1 MVRIGV
7 VGSGFMAE
15 THLEAYASV
24 PGAKIAAVASPNT
37 ADEFVERHG
46 LAAEPFSSAEEMI
59 GSADVDAIDVC
70 SPTPTHRPLV
80 ETAAERGLDVFC
92 EKPLAGTLA
101 DAEAIEAAADDAG
114 ITLMVG
120 HVVRFFPGYEAVK
133 RRVESGAIGE
143 PGVARAR
150 RLSPFPEWGR
160 NGWYSEGSGGV
171 LLDLAIHDFDYLRWV
186 FGPVER
192 VFARESTWEGG
203 QHAHATL
210 RFESGAAGYVEASWA
225 LPPDDELDTSLELA
239 GDDGLLELD
248 PDSSPFRLSRPGE
261 SVVESPLHADGYA
274 RELREFVDCVATG
287 GTPSVVAA
295 DAIEALRISLAA
307 KRSAELGEPVSVS
320 EVVA

>member
-15 THLEAYASV
+15 THLEGYASGTDAEIV
-24 PGAKIAAVASPNT
+24 AVASPNT
-37 ADEFVERHG
+37 ADEFVERHE
-46 LAAEPFSSAEEMI
+46 LSAETFASAEEMI
-59 GSADVDAIDVC
+59 ASADVDAIDIC

-80 ETAAERGLDVFC
+80 KAAAERGLDVFC
-92 EKPLAGTLA
+92 EKPLASSLA
-101 DAEAIEAAADDAG
+101 DAEAIDTAAAAAG

-120 HVVRFFPGYEAVK
+120 HVVRFFPQYETIK

-160 NGWYSEGSGGV
+160 GGWYAEASGGV

-186 FGPVER
+186 FGPVKH
-192 VFARESTWEGG
+192 VFARETTWKDG

-225 LPPDDELDTSLELA
+225 QPRDDELRTSLELA
-239 GDDGLLELD
+239 GDDGLIELD
-248 PDSSPFRLSRPGE
+248 RDSAPFRLRREGE
-261 SVVESPLHADGYA
+261 SVVESTLAVDGYG
-274 RELREFVDCVATG
+274 RELAEFVDCVETG
-287 GTPSVVAA
+287 RTPSVTAV

-307 KRSAELGEPVSVS
+307 KRSAERNEPVALT
-320 EVVA
+320 EVVV